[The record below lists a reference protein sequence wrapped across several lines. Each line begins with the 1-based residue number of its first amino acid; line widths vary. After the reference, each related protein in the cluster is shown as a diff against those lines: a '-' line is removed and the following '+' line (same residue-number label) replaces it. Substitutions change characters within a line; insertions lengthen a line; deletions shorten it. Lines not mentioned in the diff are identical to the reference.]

1 MILKSSHKRPRQREH
16 LLTLPAPP
24 LDTRMAAYHRI
35 EPTKRQTCDLIM
47 QFAIVRGAYGFIP
60 DELADLWQCTHNH
73 VAPRITEL
81 KAACLLVKTA
91 SCRLTRAGSPARVLV
106 ARQFNKPC
114 APIAPSQFLSTDCKS
129 AVKSLFGDLSPEGSY
144 PD

>member
-1 MILKSSHKRPRQREH
+1 MKHSSHTRPRQRDR
-16 LLTLPAPP
+16 LLALPAPP
-24 LDTRMAAYHRI
+24 LDTRMAAHHRI

-81 KAACLLVKTA
+81 KAAGLLVKTA
-91 SCRLTRAGSPARVLV
+91 SCRLTRAGSLARVLV
-106 ARQFNKPC
+106 ARQFNKRC
-114 APIAPSQFLSTDCKS
+114 ALIAPSQSPSTDCKS
-129 AVKSLFGDLSPEGSY
+129 PAESLFGDLTPEARY